1 MIVEVVAVGTELLL
15 GQTVNTNASVLGGRL
30 AEAGLDHYHQVVVG
44 DNLERATAA
53 IHQAVQRADAV
64 IVTGGIG
71 PTQDDITR
79 EAICATAEVGM
90 AFDEDYADWLRERW
104 ACRGLEMPENNLR
117 QAEYPEGAEL
127 IENTKGTAPGLKLR
141 VRSAWVFALP
151 GVPEEMLAMLE
162 SDVLPFLRSEAGGD
176 EGVLVSRLIRTWG
189 STESRVA
196 EVLAD
201 VFEESVN
208 PTVAFLAS
216 GGEIKVRLTAR
227 GTTEEDAAS
236 LLKPVEEEVRRRL
249 GSQVFGVDE
258 ETVECIVLR
267 LAAEQG
273 RSLATAESATG
284 GMIAQRLTAVPGA
297 SAVFKGSIV
306 AYSVAAKERL
316 LGVPAEVIEIHGVVS
331 EETALTMAEGGAA
344 RLGAD
349 LCVAVTGAAGPEPHG
364 RPPGTMVAAVYA
376 PDGARARSFT
386 LAGDRER
393 VRVYTATAALH
404 LVRLALT
411 GEWW

>member
-1 MIVEVVAVGTELLL
+1 VIVEVVAVGTELLL
-15 GQTVNTNASVLGGRL
+15 GQTVNTNASVLGSRL

-53 IHQAVQRADAV
+53 IRQAVERADAV

-79 EAICATAEVGM
+79 EAICATARVGM
-90 AFDEDYADWLRERW
+90 DFDEDYADWLRERW
-104 ACRGLEMPENNLR
+104 ARRGLEMPENNLR

-127 IENTKGTAPGLKLR
+127 IENSKGTAPGLKLR
-141 VRSAWVFALP
+141 VDDAWVFALP

-162 SDVLPFLRSEAGGD
+162 SDVLPFLRSEAAGE

-189 STESRVA
+189 GTESQVA

-201 VFEESVN
+201 LFEDAVN
-208 PTVAFLAS
+208 PTLAFLAS

-227 GTTEEDAAS
+227 ASTDEEAGS
-236 LLKPVEEEVRRRL
+236 LLQPVEQEVRRRL
-249 GSQVFGVDE
+249 GPEVFGVDE
-258 ETVECIVLR
+258 ETVERIVLR
-267 LAAEQG
+267 LAGERN

-284 GMIAQRLTAVPGA
+284 GMIAQRLTAIPGA
-297 SAVFKGSIV
+297 SAVFRGSIV
-306 AYSVAAKERL
+306 AYSIEAKERL
-316 LGVPAEVIEIHGVVS
+316 LGVPAEVIETRGVVS
-331 EETALTMAEGGAA
+331 EQTALAMAEGGAA

-349 LCVAVTGAAGPEPHG
+349 LCVAVTGAAGPEPLEQ
-364 RPPGTMVAAVYA
+364 PPGTMVAAVFA
-376 PDGARARSFT
+376 PDRAQARSFR

-404 LVRLALT
+404 LLRLALQ

>member
-1 MIVEVVAVGTELLL
+1 VIVEVVAVGTELLL
-15 GQTVNTNASVLGGRL
+15 GQTVNTNASVLGSRL
-30 AEAGLDHYHQVVVG
+30 AEAGLNHYHQVVVG

-53 IHQAVQRADAV
+53 ILQAVRRADAV
-64 IVTGGIG
+64 IITGGIG

-79 EAICATAEVGM
+79 EAICAAAGVGM
-90 AFDEDYADWLRERW
+90 NFDADYADWLRERW
-104 ACRGLEMPENNLR
+104 VRRGLEMPENNLR

-141 VRSAWVFALP
+141 VADTWVFALP

-201 VFEESVN
+201 LFEEAVN
-208 PTVAFLAS
+208 PTVAFLAG

-227 GTTEEDAAS
+227 AATEEDAAS
-236 LLKPVEEEVRRRL
+236 LLEPVEREVRLRL
-249 GSQVFGVDE
+249 GSQVFGIDDD
-258 ETVECIVLR
+258 TVERIVLR
-267 LAAEQG
+267 LATEQN

-284 GMIAQRLTAVPGA
+284 GMIAQRLTAIPGA
-297 SAVFKGSIV
+297 SAVFKGSV
-306 AYSVAAKERL
+306 VSYTVDVKERL
-316 LGVPAEVIEIHGVVS
+316 LGVPAEVVETHGVVS
-331 EETALTMAEGGAA
+331 EQTALAMAEGGAA

-364 RPPGTMVAAVYA
+364 QPPGTMVAAVFA
-376 PDGARARSFT
+376 PDRAQARSFRF
-386 LAGDRER
+386 AGDRER

-404 LVRLALT
+404 LVRLALE